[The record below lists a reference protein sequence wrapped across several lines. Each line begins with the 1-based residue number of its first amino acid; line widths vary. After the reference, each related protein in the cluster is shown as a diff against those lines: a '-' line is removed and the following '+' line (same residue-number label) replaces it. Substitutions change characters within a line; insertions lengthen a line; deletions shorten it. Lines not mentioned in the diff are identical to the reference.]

1 MVNYQCERCGYQTN
15 DKNRYDKHINRK
27 FQCKVV
33 TLKSLGEA
41 VGSKNDPIESKND
54 PVGSKNDPF
63 ESGIDNKDKLDCMF
77 CGKVFKH
84 KTNLIRHQKYRCQ
97 VVNKEMNQLEI
108 LKKEAQDIKD
118 ELEDNIKMK
127 KIQMKQM
134 TKNYRNRTKKLM
146 ASNQNNYNTNNI
158 NNTQNLNSH
167 NTINITL
174 NNFGNENVDHITTD
188 KLLGLSKFPYSA
200 IPKLITEKYFN
211 MDKPENHNIRKTNKK
226 DNFVEVYKDDQWQ
239 IENAKKLTDD
249 LADINISYF
258 EMLDNIN
265 MRFNQYIEK
274 YYDDNSG
281 VKEDLKSDILLVL
294 LNGTNKI
301 MKELKTGD

>member
-1 MVNYQCERCGYQTN
+1 MVNYQCERCGYQTF

-33 TLKSLGEA
+33 TLKSSGEA
-41 VGSKNDPIESKND
+41 VGSKNDPFESKND
-54 PVGSKNDPF
+54 PLGSKNDPF
-63 ESGIDNKDKLDCMF
+63 ESGLDNKDKLDCMF

-97 VVNKEMNQLEI
+97 VVNNEMNQLEI

-118 ELEDNIKMK
+118 DLEDNIKMK

-134 TKNYRNRTKKLM
+134 TKNYRNSTKKLIS
-146 ASNQNNYNTNNI
+146 SNLNSHNTNNI
-158 NNTQNLNSH
+158 QNTQNLNSH

-174 NNFGNENVDHITTD
+174 NNFGKENVEHLTID
-188 KLLGLSKFPYSA
+188 KLIGLSKFPYSA

-211 MDKPENHNIRKTNKK
+211 KNMPENHNIRKTNKK

-301 MKELKTGD
+301 MKELKTDD